1 MTNLK
6 DYFMS
11 EIALVI
17 TILLVIYWIFRPN
30 SGNYHLRDK
39 EQEIEDL
46 AQDIWRNN
54 RGISYSEAYQRA
66 VEQYQETHKK
76 TKWNFHYYLV
86 CKKQAYH

>member
-1 MTNLK
+1 
-6 DYFMS
+6 MS

-17 TILLVIYWIFRPN
+17 TILSVIYWIFKPN
-30 SGNYHLRDK
+30 SGNCHLRDK

-54 RGISYSEAYQRA
+54 SGISYSEAYQRT

-76 TKWNFHYYLV
+76 I
-86 CKKQAYH
+86 

>member
-1 MTNLK
+1 MN
-6 DYFMS
+6 

-17 TILLVIYWIFRPN
+17 TVLLVIYWIFRPN
-30 SGNYHLRDK
+30 SGNCHLRDK

-66 VEQYQETHKK
+66 VKQYQETHKK
-76 TKWNFHYYLV
+76 SKWNFH
-86 CKKQAYH
+86 

>member
-1 MTNLK
+1 MQDGIMTNSK
-6 DYFMS
+6 NYFMS
-11 EIALVI
+11 GIALVI
-17 TILLVIYWIFRPN
+17 TMLLVIYWIFRPN

-66 VEQYQETHKK
+66 IEQYQETHK
-76 TKWNFHYYLV
+76 NN
-86 CKKQAYH
+86 

>member
-1 MTNLK
+1 MQDGIMTNLK

-11 EIALVI
+11 ETALVI

-76 TKWNFHYYLV
+76 Y
-86 CKKQAYH
+86 

>member
-1 MTNLK
+1 MKEMRMQDGIMTNSK

-11 EIALVI
+11 EIVLVI
-17 TILLVIYWIFRPN
+17 TVLLVIYWIFRPK
-30 SGNYHLRDK
+30 SGNYHLRDR

-66 VEQYQETHKK
+66 IEKYQETHKR
-76 TKWNFHYYLV
+76 
-86 CKKQAYH
+86 

>member
-1 MTNLK
+1 
-6 DYFMS
+6 MS

-30 SGNYHLRDK
+30 SGNYYLRDK

-54 RGISYSEAYQRA
+54 RGISNMK
-66 VEQYQETHKK
+66 HI
-76 TKWNFHYYLV
+76 KWL
-86 CKKQAYH
+86 

>member
-1 MTNLK
+1 
-6 DYFMS
+6 MS

-17 TILLVIYWIFRPN
+17 TMLLVIYWIFRPN

-66 VEQYQETHKK
+66 CRTISRNSQK
-76 TKWNFHYYLV
+76 N
-86 CKKQAYH
+86 

>member
-1 MTNLK
+1 MKEMQMQDEIMTNSK

-11 EIALVI
+11 EIALII
-17 TILLVIYWIFRPN
+17 TVLLVIYWIFKPN

-66 VEQYQETHKK
+66 IEQYQETHNKNK
-76 TKWNFHYYLV
+76 
-86 CKKQAYH
+86 

>member
-17 TILLVIYWIFRPN
+17 TILLVIYWIFKPN
-30 SGNYHLRDK
+30 SGNCHLRDK

-54 RGISYSEAYQRA
+54 SGISYSEAYQRA

-76 TKWNFHYYLV
+76 I
-86 CKKQAYH
+86 

>member
-1 MTNLK
+1 MLMKEILVQDGIMTNLK

-17 TILLVIYWIFRPN
+17 TVLLVIYWIFRPN
-30 SGNYHLRDK
+30 SGNCHLQDK
-39 EQEIEDL
+39 EQEIKDL

-66 VEQYQETHKK
+66 IEQYQETHKK
-76 TKWNFHYYLV
+76 
-86 CKKQAYH
+86 

>member
-1 MTNLK
+1 MLMKEIQMQDGIMTNLK

-17 TILLVIYWIFRPN
+17 IVLLVIYWIFRPN

-46 AQDIWRNN
+46 AQDIM
-54 RGISYSEAYQRA
+54 E
-66 VEQYQETHKK
+66 
-76 TKWNFHYYLV
+76 
-86 CKKQAYH
+86 KQ

>member
-1 MTNLK
+1 MQDGIMTNLK

-17 TILLVIYWIFRPN
+17 IVLLVIYWIFRPN

-54 RGISYSEAYQRA
+54 MGSSSVNYSS
-66 VEQYQETHKK
+66 
-76 TKWNFHYYLV
+76 
-86 CKKQAYH
+86 

>member
-1 MTNLK
+1 MQDGIKTNLK
-6 DYFMS
+6 DYSMS
-11 EIALVI
+11 EMALVI

-54 RGISYSEAYQRA
+54 KGISYSEAYQRA
-66 VEQYQETHKK
+66 IEQYQETHKK
-76 TKWNFHYYLV
+76 
-86 CKKQAYH
+86 

>member
-1 MTNLK
+1 MQDGIMTNLK

-11 EIALVI
+11 EIAVVI
-17 TILLVIYWIFRPN
+17 IVLLVIYWIFRPN

-54 RGISYSEAYQRA
+54 MGSSSVNYSS
-66 VEQYQETHKK
+66 
-76 TKWNFHYYLV
+76 
-86 CKKQAYH
+86 

>member
-1 MTNLK
+1 MLMKEIQMQDGIMTNLK

-11 EIALVI
+11 ETALVI

-76 TKWNFHYYLV
+76 Y
-86 CKKQAYH
+86 

>member
-1 MTNLK
+1 MLMKEIQMQDGIMTNLK

-17 TILLVIYWIFRPN
+17 IVLLVIYWIFRPN

-54 RGISYSEAYQRA
+54 RGISYSVAFQRA
-66 VEQYQETHKK
+66 REQYQETNK
-76 TKWNFHYYLV
+76 NN
-86 CKKQAYH
+86 

>member
-1 MTNLK
+1 
-6 DYFMS
+6 MS

-30 SGNYHLRDK
+30 SGNYYLRDK

-54 RGISYSEAYQRA
+54 RGISYMK
-66 VEQYQETHKK
+66 HI
-76 TKWNFHYYLV
+76 KWL
-86 CKKQAYH
+86 

>member
-1 MTNLK
+1 MQDGIKTNLK

-17 TILLVIYWIFRPN
+17 TVLLIIYWIFRPN
-30 SGNYHLRDK
+30 SGNYHLRYK

-54 RGISYSEAYQRA
+54 KDISYSEAYQRA
-66 VEQYQETHKK
+66 IEQYQETHKK
-76 TKWNFHYYLV
+76 
-86 CKKQAYH
+86 

>member
-1 MTNLK
+1 MLMKEMWMQDGIMTNSK
-6 DYFMS
+6 NYFMS
-11 EIALVI
+11 GIALVI
-17 TILLVIYWIFRPN
+17 TMLLVIYWIFRPN

-66 VEQYQETHKK
+66 IEQYQETHK
-76 TKWNFHYYLV
+76 NN
-86 CKKQAYH
+86 

>member
-1 MTNLK
+1 MTNLQ

-17 TILLVIYWIFRPN
+17 TILLVIYWIFKPN

-46 AQDIWRNN
+46 TQDIWRNN

-76 TKWNFHYYLV
+76 YK
-86 CKKQAYH
+86 

>member
-1 MTNLK
+1 MLMKEIQMQDGIMTNSK

-17 TILLVIYWIFRPN
+17 IVLLVIYWIFRPN

-46 AQDIWRNN
+46 LKIY
-54 RGISYSEAYQRA
+54 G
-66 VEQYQETHKK
+66 ETIGEYPIVKHIKE
-76 TKWNFHYYLV
+76 L
-86 CKKQAYH
+86 

>member
-1 MTNLK
+1 MQDGIKTNLK

-17 TILLVIYWIFRPN
+17 TVLLVIYWIFRPN

-54 RGISYSEAYQRA
+54 KDISYSEAYQRCYRTISRNS
-66 VEQYQETHKK
+66 QKII
-76 TKWNFHYYLV
+76 F
-86 CKKQAYH
+86 

>member
-1 MTNLK
+1 MLYKLK
-6 DYFMS
+6 YQRV
-11 EIALVI
+11 IIIQQTLVI
-17 TILLVIYWIFRPN
+17 IVLLVIYWIFRPN

-66 VEQYQETHKK
+66 IEQYQETNK
-76 TKWNFHYYLV
+76 NN
-86 CKKQAYH
+86 